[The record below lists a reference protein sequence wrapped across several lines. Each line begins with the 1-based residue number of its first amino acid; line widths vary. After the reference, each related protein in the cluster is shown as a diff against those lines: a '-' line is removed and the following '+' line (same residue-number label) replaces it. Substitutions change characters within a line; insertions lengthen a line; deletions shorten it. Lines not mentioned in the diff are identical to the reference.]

1 MVGRGRRFVET
12 VDKELGVP
20 RHVIVGA
27 SAAGLSAARA
37 LRSSGF
43 SGDLTVVDRDRH
55 SPYERPP
62 LSKRLVPGTS
72 PSLTPLIGDK
82 NLRELDVE
90 LIRSTGVR
98 GLDLVR
104 HRVELDDGQV
114 LTADAVLLA
123 TGAQP
128 LLLRVPGAQLEGVL
142 ALRDADDARKL
153 NEQLGAGGPLVV
165 VGAGFIGLE
174 LASAARDAGVRVTV
188 VEKLAAPLAGTLG
201 PQLSS
206 WLLEL
211 HRDHGVEV
219 HLGVEVEAFAGRGH
233 VEEVVLRGGRRLPAQ
248 TVVVGVGVEPQA
260 GLARRAGLRCGDGIV
275 VDGYGRT
282 SDPWVFAAGDVAC
295 QPHPHLAVPGRIGH
309 WDTALRH
316 GAAVGATM
324 AGRPTL
330 HSAVPY
336 FWSEQ
341 YGGVLQSYGRHR
353 AEDELVIRGAINSGR
368 AMAVW
373 LRSGAPVA
381 TAGFGAPR
389 EIRAIKTLIEAR
401 TPVTVAAIADPM
413 TDLRQLSSRAAEC
426 SPPHPELPSTH
437 R

>member
-1 MVGRGRRFVET
+1 
-12 VDKELGVP
+12 VP
-20 RHVIVGA
+20 RYVVVGA
-27 SAAGLSAARA
+27 SAAGLSAARE

-62 LSKRLVPGTS
+62 LSKGLAPGAT
-72 PSLTPLIGDK
+72 PSLTPLIDDQK
-82 NLRELDVE
+82 LHELDVE
-90 LIRSTGVR
+90 LICGIGAR

-104 HRVELDDGQV
+104 HRVELDDGRM

-123 TGAQP
+123 TGAHP
-128 LLLRVPGAQLEGVL
+128 LMLRVPGAQLDGVL
-142 ALRDADDARKL
+142 ALRDADDAWKL
-153 NEQLGAGGPLVV
+153 NDQLAEGGPLVV

-174 LASAARDAGVRVTV
+174 LASAGRSAGVGVAV
-188 VEKLAAPLAGTLG
+188 VEKLAAPLAGALG
-201 PQLSS
+201 PQLSR
-206 WLLEL
+206 WLLDL

-219 HLGVEVEAFAGRGH
+219 HLGVEVEAFAGHRH
-233 VEEVVLRGGRRLPAQ
+233 VEEVVLTDGRRLPAQ
-248 TVVVGVGVEPQA
+248 TVVVGVGVEPQS
-260 GLARRAGLRCGDGIV
+260 GLARGAGLRCADGIV

-295 QPHPHLAVPGRIGH
+295 QPHPHLAVPGRIEH
-309 WDTALRH
+309 WDSALRH

-353 AEDELVIRGAINSGR
+353 AEDDLVIRGAIGSDR
-368 AMAVW
+368 AVAVW
-373 LRSGAPVA
+373 LRSETPIA
-381 TAGFGAPR
+381 TAGFGAAR
-389 EIRAIKTLIEAR
+389 EIRAIKTMIEAR

-413 TDLRQLSSRAAEC
+413 TDLRQLSNRMFTSAPRAI
-426 SPPHPELPSTH
+426 
-437 R
+437 

>member
-1 MVGRGRRFVET
+1 
-12 VDKELGVP
+12 VP

-27 SAAGLSAARA
+27 SAAGLSAARE

-43 SGDLTVVDRDRH
+43 SGELTVIDRDRH

-72 PSLTPLIGDK
+72 PSLTPLIGDQQ
-82 NLRELDVE
+82 LRELDIE
-90 LIRSTGVR
+90 LICGTGVR

-104 HRVELDDGQV
+104 HRVELDDGHL

-123 TGAQP
+123 TGARP
-128 LLLRVPGAQLEGVL
+128 LMLRVPGAQLHGVL
-142 ALRDADDARKL
+142 ALRDADDAWKL
-153 NEQLGAGGPLVV
+153 NDQLAAGGPLVV

-174 LASAARDAGVRVTV
+174 LASAARSAGISVTV

-201 PQLSS
+201 PQLST
-206 WLLEL
+206 WLLDL

-219 HLGVEVEAFAGRGH
+219 HLGVEVEAFAGRRH
-233 VEEVVLRGGRRLPAQ
+233 VEEVVLTDGRRLTAQ

-260 GLARRAGLRCGDGIV
+260 GLARRAGLRCADGIV

-295 QPHPHLAVPGRIGH
+295 QPHPHLAAPGRIEH
-309 WDTALRH
+309 WDSALRH

-324 AGRPTL
+324 AGHPTP

-353 AEDELVIRGAINSGR
+353 AEDDLVIRGAINSDR
-368 AMAVW
+368 AVAVW

-381 TAGFGAPR
+381 AAGFGAAR
-389 EIRAIKTLIEAR
+389 EIRAIRTMIEAR
-401 TPVTVAAIADPM
+401 TPVTVSAIADPM
-413 TDLRQLSSRAAEC
+413 TDLRQLSS
-426 SPPHPELPSTH
+426 TH